1 MRAVAQRLE
10 FVENY
15 IDSIFGADL
24 HAKRVASLA
33 CGVLGVMPSASLAV
47 SIIGQSLAQ
56 ARGKSAKH
64 AIKQVDRLLSNQGV
78 EVWAMFPLWI
88 KEMIGE
94 RRKLVIAMDWTD
106 FDADDQ
112 TTLVF
117 SLISNHG
124 RATPLL
130 WFSVFKA
137 ELEGKRNDIED
148 MCLARLKDALP
159 DDVKATILADRG
171 FGDAKLFGF
180 LEELGF
186 EYVVRF
192 RANVFVTAADG
203 ETRRAADFVGVNG
216 RARKLV
222 RARVGKRAQQE
233 VGAVVCVKA
242 KNMKEAWHL
251 AASDAEATAR
261 AIINSY
267 ARRWTIEPGFRD
279 TKDLRFGMGLSA
291 VRIGDPYRRDR
302 MLLLNAVAIVLLTL
316 LGAAGE
322 ALGMDRLLKSNT
334 VKRRVHSLFRQ
345 GCLYYDAIPNMPELT
360 VRPLMER
367 FQNLIAENKVTDAI
381 FRVV

>member
-1 MRAVAQRLE
+1 MMRAVAQRLE

-15 IDSIFGADL
+15 IGSIFGADL

-33 CGVLGVMPSASLAV
+33 CGVLGVMTSASLAV

-112 TTLVF
+112 TTPVF

-203 ETRRAADFVGVNG
+203 ETRRAADFV
-216 RARKLV
+216 APL
-222 RARVGKRAQQE
+222 QQ
-233 VGAVVCVKA
+233 
-242 KNMKEAWHL
+242 
-251 AASDAEATAR
+251 
-261 AIINSY
+261 
-267 ARRWTIEPGFRD
+267 
-279 TKDLRFGMGLSA
+279 
-291 VRIGDPYRRDR
+291 
-302 MLLLNAVAIVLLTL
+302 
-316 LGAAGE
+316 
-322 ALGMDRLLKSNT
+322 
-334 VKRRVHSLFRQ
+334 
-345 GCLYYDAIPNMPELT
+345 
-360 VRPLMER
+360 
-367 FQNLIAENKVTDAI
+367 
-381 FRVV
+381 